1 MKIKGDFRPFSSE
14 VKPLDS
20 NQTSQVNQRAFGD
33 TMKQHQT
40 KLGQDELSEQ
50 MKQIQLQGDRLSKQ
64 MTVRELKLYKNM
76 IKHFLEET
84 VRKGIA
90 LKDTKGW
97 DRRGRG
103 KKYKILDEIDARLVQ
118 MGDELLQ
125 TEQGRVDL
133 LQQIGEI
140 RGLLIN
146 LLF

>member
-14 VKPLDS
+14 VKPLES
-20 NQTSQVNQRAFGD
+20 SQTSQVNQRAFGD
-33 TMKQHQT
+33 TMKQHQA

-50 MKQIQLQGDRLSKQ
+50 MKQIHLQGDRLSKQ

>member
-14 VKPLDS
+14 VKPLDA
-20 NQTSQVNQRAFGD
+20 NQSTPVGQRAFGD
-33 TMKQHQT
+33 TMKQHQA

-50 MKQIQLQGDRLSKQ
+50 MRQIQMQGERLTKQ
-64 MTVRELKLYKNM
+64 MTVRELYLYKNM
-76 IKHFLEET
+76 IKQFLEET

-103 KKYKILDEIDARLVQ
+103 KKYKILDEIDQRLIQ
-118 MGDELLQ
+118 LGDEMLA
-125 TEQGRVDL
+125 TEEGRVDL
-133 LQQIGEI
+133 LQKIGEI